1 MRKKMKKISIII
13 GALVALL
20 SPAVASNGAMFGHD
34 RRIEYS
40 QLPTEAQAFVKRYF
54 ADDQVAFVE
63 IDEGIVSNEYKVV
76 FDSGHKL
83 EFDGSGNWLEV
94 DCRNEAVPAPLV
106 PKQIASYVESKH
118 PNHKIVELKRERYEW
133 EVKLSNGLELTFDK
147 KYRLTDV
154 DD

>member
-1 MRKKMKKISIII
+1 MKMMKKISITIL
-13 GALVALL
+13 ALIVLL
-20 SPAVASNGAMFGHD
+20 SPAMASNGAMFDHD

-40 QLPTEAQAFVKRYF
+40 QLPAEAQAFVKKYF
-54 ADDQVAFVE
+54 ADEQVTFVE
-63 IDEGIVSNEYKVV
+63 LDKGIVSNEYKVV
-76 FDSGHKL
+76 FESGLKL
-83 EFDGSGNWLEV
+83 EFDGTGNWLEV
-94 DCRNEAVPAPLV
+94 DCRNKAVPAAII

-118 PNHKIVELKRERYEW
+118 PNHKVVELKRERYEW

>member
-1 MRKKMKKISIII
+1 MKKMKKISMIIL
-13 GALVALL
+13 ALIVVR
-20 SPAVASNGAMFGHD
+20 SPAVASDGAMFDHD

-40 QLPTEAQAFVKRYF
+40 QLPAEAQAFVKKYF
-54 ADDQVAFVE
+54 ADEQVTFVE
-63 IDEGIVSNEYKVV
+63 LDEGVVSNEYKVV
-76 FDSGHKL
+76 FESGLKL
-83 EFDGSGNWLEV
+83 EVDGSGNGLVV

-133 EVKLSNGLELTFDK
+133 EAKLSNGLELTFDK

>member
-1 MRKKMKKISIII
+1 MRKKMKKITTIIV
-13 GALVALL
+13 ALVVMLAPVMASDRGVYDDDRHIHYSEL
-20 SPAVASNGAMFGHD
+20 PA
-34 RRIEYS
+34 
-40 QLPTEAQAFVKRYF
+40 QAQAFVKQYF
-54 ADDQVAFVE
+54 ATERVQYVTL
-63 IDEGIVSNEYKVV
+63 DEGIVSNEYKVV